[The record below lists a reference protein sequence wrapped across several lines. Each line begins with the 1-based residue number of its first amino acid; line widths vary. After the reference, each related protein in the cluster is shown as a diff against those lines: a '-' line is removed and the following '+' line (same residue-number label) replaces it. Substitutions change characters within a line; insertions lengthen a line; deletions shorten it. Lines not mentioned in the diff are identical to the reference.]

1 MEENQSKRRK
11 RQESSEKLPEK
22 NKKVSS
28 KKHNFWQYAFL
39 TLVGIILAFV
49 IIIGVR
55 VTGTR
60 EVEFKK
66 AQEQLV
72 LPDDPSFQVSTNKA
86 QLNKVI
92 SFYLNDF
99 LKDSGVQ
106 YTFYLEN
113 QALLNGTFK
122 VLGYPME
129 FFLYFEPYV
138 MQDGNIQLKAKNVSI
153 GSLGLPV
160 SQVMNQVAG
169 FDMPKWVE
177 IDPKKEQIILHLDQ
191 LVIGNNIHLRADR
204 INLVDDDIRMSV
216 YLDLETENSNKKE
229 E

>member
-1 MEENQSKRRK
+1 MEEKQTKRRRK
-11 RQESSEKLPEK
+11 SEDS
-22 NKKVSS
+22 NKFSS
-28 KKHNFWQYAFL
+28 KKKKAASREHNYWQYAFL
-39 TLVGIILAFV
+39 TLLGIVLAFFIFV
-49 IIIGVR
+49 GVR

-60 EVEFKK
+60 EVEFRK

-72 LPDDPSFQVSTNKA
+72 LPDEPSFQISTNKA

-160 SQVMNQVAG
+160 SHVMKQVAG
-169 FDMPKWVE
+169 FDIPKWVE
-177 IDPKKEQIILHLDQ
+177 IDPEKEHIILHLDQ

-216 YLDLETENSNKKE
+216 YLDLETETIEKE
-229 E
+229 EE